1 MQTYK
6 LKINTIQREPIKDQ
20 IKNLQTQIQEVK
32 S

>member
-6 LKINTIQREPIKDQ
+6 LKINTIQRESIKDQ
-20 IKNLQTQIQEVK
+20 IKNLQTQIQEAK